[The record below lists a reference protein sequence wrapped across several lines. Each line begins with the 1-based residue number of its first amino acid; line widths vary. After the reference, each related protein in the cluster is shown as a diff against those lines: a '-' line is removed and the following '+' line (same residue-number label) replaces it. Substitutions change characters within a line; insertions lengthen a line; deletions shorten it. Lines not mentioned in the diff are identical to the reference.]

1 MLQLLGK
8 EYMVGH
14 APCGE
19 VHCSTQTPLDRQ
31 FSFLF
36 PLMKTTA
43 LLTPADFGASGNVQ
57 RQ

>member
-1 MLQLLGK
+1 MHPVEKFIALLK
-8 EYMVGH
+8 
-14 APCGE
+14 
-19 VHCSTQTPLDRQ
+19 TPLDRQ